1 MAKIKK
7 RIVEYY
13 SFYCPGCKQ
22 EHSYPISD
30 DGFGWQFNENME
42 SPSFTPS
49 LLNTVK
55 TLNEKTGVYD
65 IEYSRCHL
73 FVTDGKIIFC
83 GDCKHEF
90 AGKTVELQDIK

>member
-7 RIVEYY
+7 KVVEYY
-13 SFYCPGCKQ
+13 SFYCPGCKH
-22 EHSYPISD
+22 EHVYAIND
-30 DGFGWQFNENME
+30 DGTGWKFNGNFE

-49 LLNTVK
+49 LLNTSTRK
-55 TLNEKTGVYD
+55 NEVTGVYD
-65 IEYSRCHL
+65 VEFERCHL

-90 AGKTVELQDIK
+90 AGKTVELPNID